1 MRGEGEIVAAALGL
15 RAPIGLGRNLDIADR
30 VAFRTHTHAISI
42 LVIRIAPAQII
53 ATRPSNCQYPPSP
66 TRLRSHAAPSQTR
79 TSAGVSTRS
88 EEHTSELQS
97 LMRISYAV
105 FCLQKKKKTKQQQ

>member
-66 TRLRSHAAPSQTR
+66 TRLRSQAAPSQPR
-79 TSAGVSTRS
+79 TSAGDR
-88 EEHTSELQS
+88 
-97 LMRISYAV
+97 
-105 FCLQKKKKTKQQQ
+105 TKRRNRHSQCATWPRA

>member
-53 ATRPSNCQYPPSP
+53 ATRPCNCQSPPSP
-66 TRLRSHAAPSQTR
+66 TRLRSHAAPSKTR
-79 TSAGVSTRS
+79 TSAGVSTRRP
-88 EEHTSELQS
+88 EERRLG
-97 LMRISYAV
+97 
-105 FCLQKKKKTKQQQ
+105 KKCVRQ